1 MMIAD
6 YNKSGKGGGRVLC
19 AARIEGATELKE
31 RFRRIQVRLCVLSA
45 YAPAIETT
53 ALTTCLSQVLPC
65 DIEESSS
72 VHLAQHHRQEIVIC
86 TLREAYTLHIG
97 GLMTL
102 SDIRSFPLV
111 PCLRL
116 VWGFPCFVRSRDPH
130 VFHMQNFND
139 SASPV
144 NVMLISTRA
153 GGEGVNLVGGN
164 RVVLFDVCWNPCHDH
179 QVSVSV

>member
-1 MMIAD
+1 MAW
-6 YNKSGKGGGRVLC
+6 KGGGGGSGGFGSTPSAGDSYLHT
-19 AARIEGATELKE
+19 EGSLHTSL
-31 RFRRIQVRLCVLSA
+31 
-45 YAPAIETT
+45 
-53 ALTTCLSQVLPC
+53 
-65 DIEESSS
+65 
-72 VHLAQHHRQEIVIC
+72 
-86 TLREAYTLHIG
+86 LHIG
-97 GLMTL
+97 RLMTL

-130 VFHMQNFND
+130 VFHMQSFND

-179 QVSVSV
+179 QVSVCV